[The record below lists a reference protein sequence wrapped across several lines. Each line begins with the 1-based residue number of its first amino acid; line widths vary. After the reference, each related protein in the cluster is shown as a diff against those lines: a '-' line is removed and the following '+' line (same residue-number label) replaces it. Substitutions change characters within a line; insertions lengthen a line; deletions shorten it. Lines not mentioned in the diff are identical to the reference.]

1 MLAGRQPKVASVY
14 QSYCGLSVSQC
25 LITVQKGIMPSL
37 SSLQLGSISL
47 LSVILKLTYTSVYI
61 HETINIFE
69 EVDFIWVQ
77 CNYIKCIFCTHVF
90 TKGTKQLRS
99 LISLFFYPSWLNLSV
114 YVSWY
119 VCNNTKGFLRVHGFL
134 FQLLTV
140 LYYWCDLFS
149 YNIIL
154 TRLKNK

>member
-1 MLAGRQPKVASVY
+1 MAKSHENHYNLVVAGMLAGRQPKVASVY

-25 LITVQKGIMPSL
+25 LITVQKGIMRSL

-47 LSVILKLTYTSVYI
+47 LSVILKLTCTSVYI

-77 CNYIKCIFCTHVF
+77 CNYIKCIFCIHVF

-99 LISLFFYPSWLNLSV
+99 LISLFFFSFVAEPLSMSADMFV
-114 YVSWY
+114 IRQKV
-119 VCNNTKGFLRVHGFL
+119 F
-134 FQLLTV
+134 
-140 LYYWCDLFS
+140 
-149 YNIIL
+149 
-154 TRLKNK
+154 